1 MQQYAAKQEVLGLIF
16 WDYRDIIAHKST
28 RFDSPN
34 IRQFSTTI
42 LLFHF
47 LRKGI
52 AVNLVTRYSKWHSL
66 CALAL
71 LGLGMGILTSCG
83 GGSSE
88 LATAK
93 ASITKAENTKA
104 KAMLAKSK
112 ADVDK
117 INAEAEALYR
127 SAKSNLDV
135 EVLKGSTSANIGE
148 AWFLLGK
155 TSKELNLTDS
165 ALLAFKQAD
174 MLLGKDKKDEQMR
187 SEMGLMMFD
196 TWIQNINKCVEL
208 YNAAIGEENK
218 TVAKQQFM
226 ESIKYA
232 EGALAAKPEN
242 YDITYS
248 LLAAS
253 YYQLEDTANAIKAQ
267 ETYLA
272 TQKPMLEALTAKG
285 VTYMMPR
292 DEVIAKLGAPAEAKT
307 DPAPTKGKDG
317 KEQPPAEITRY
328 YDRYTNLVAGKDVY
342 LHYPKNKD
350 KGTYL
355 LAGFAA
361 PPAAWTVQ
369 EKERDV
375 AFDFNPYIMLAYNA
389 YSNKNFDKAI
399 ALSKEGLAFKPTDEN
414 LSNLLPTLYTEGGK
428 TDLALSEFKAMTE
441 KNPND
446 KNALAQ
452 YGAMLANLEKYDD
465 AIAQFEKALKVDPKF
480 DVVLFNIAA
489 AYKNK
494 AGNIQREEQKKF
506 DDAEAARKKDKK
518 AAPYTMD
525 EKRFKPLLVKS
536 AEYFE
541 EYRKLPG
548 KDRDA
553 QIIEQ
558 LLNVY
563 EVVDD
568 KPKYNK
574 LAGEYIALEY
584 ANEKNPRYYEALA
597 RIYGKQ
603 KNSAKVKESLE
614 KADALRKGG
623 AK

>member
-1 MQQYAAKQEVLGLIF
+1 M
-16 WDYRDIIAHKST
+16 
-28 RFDSPN
+28 
-34 IRQFSTTI
+34 
-42 LLFHF
+42 
-47 LRKGI
+47 
-52 AVNLVTRYSKWHSL
+52 NLVTRYSKWYSL
-66 CALAL
+66 CASASLV
-71 LGLGMGILTSCG
+71 LGIGILTSCG

-93 ASITKAENTKA
+93 SSITKAEQVKA

-117 INAEAEALYR
+117 INAEAETLYR

-165 ALLAFKQAD
+165 ALLAFKQAET
-174 MLLGKDKKDEQMR
+174 LLGKDKKDDQMR

-196 TWIQNINKCVEL
+196 AWIQNINKCVES
-208 YNAAIGEENK
+208 YNAGTGEENK
-218 TVAKQQFM
+218 TVAKQKFM

-232 EGALAAKPEN
+232 NGALAAKPEN
-242 YDITYS
+242 YDIAYS
-248 LLAAS
+248 LISAS

-272 TQKPMLEALTAKG
+272 TQKPMLDALTAKG
-285 VTYMMPR
+285 VTYMMSR
-292 DEVIAKLGAPAEAKT
+292 DEVVAKLGAPAEAKT

-328 YDRYTNLVAGKDVY
+328 YDKYTNLLAGKDVY

-355 LAGFAA
+355 LTGFAA
-361 PPAAWTVQ
+361 PPAAWTAQ
-369 EKERDV
+369 EKERD
-375 AFDFNPYIMLAYNA
+375 ANFDFNPYIMLAYNA
-389 YSNKNFDKAI
+389 YGKKDFDKAI
-399 ALSKEGLAFKPTDEN
+399 AMSKEGLKFKPTDES

-428 TDLALSEFKAMTE
+428 TDLALAEFKAMTE

-494 AGNIQREEQKKF
+494 AGNVQKEEQKKF

-525 EKRFKPLLVKS
+525 EKRFKPFLSKS

-603 KNSAKVKESLE
+603 KNAAKVKESLD